1 MDRQT
6 LIEEVKAQ
14 YASLAEQETQ
24 HHFHQT
30 TTQTSPEA
38 YYEQILGMVLH
49 EIESGTFDSF
59 QSGKAVVDAVSKDK
73 HKWLTQWGH

>member
-24 HHFHQT
+24 PHVHQT
-30 TTQTSPEA
+30 TAQSSPEA
-38 YYEQILGMVLH
+38 YYEHILGMVLH

-73 HKWLTQWGH
+73 QRWLPQWGR